1 MASFI
6 MFKGKKEKT
15 KSVHQHR
22 LSSHSLTKTIKE
34 VNEYSN
40 FILVIF
46 ILGFAHFLGERENL
60 FSVNMHENK
69 KKEKEMRIL

>member
-15 KSVHQHR
+15 ESVHQHW
-22 LSSHSLTKTIKE
+22 LSSHSLTKLVKE

-46 ILGFAHFLGERENL
+46 ILGFAHLLGERENL